1 VDRPPGREPVRLPA
15 LRRRTAAPVAELA
28 RDGRLLMR
36 SAVRWAVIVIA
47 CVVLTVAVTMLIGAD
62 DHPAS
67 RPVHWSDARLAA
79 ALSAQVVGVGAT
91 VTPADVGRI
100 LTQDCPYITDPIGL
114 VQHQHAGTE
123 AEANAVMSVLAQ
135 SGRC

>member
-1 VDRPPGREPVRLPA
+1 VR
-15 LRRRTAAPVAELA
+15 RAARVAGITIA
-28 RDGRLLMR
+28 
-36 SAVRWAVIVIA
+36 AVILAIA
-47 CVVLTVAVTMLIGAD
+47 LTMLMGPD
-62 DHPAS
+62 NHPGS
-67 RPVHWSDARLAA
+67 PRPVHWSDARLAA
-79 ALSAQVVGVGAT
+79 ALTAQVVGVGAT